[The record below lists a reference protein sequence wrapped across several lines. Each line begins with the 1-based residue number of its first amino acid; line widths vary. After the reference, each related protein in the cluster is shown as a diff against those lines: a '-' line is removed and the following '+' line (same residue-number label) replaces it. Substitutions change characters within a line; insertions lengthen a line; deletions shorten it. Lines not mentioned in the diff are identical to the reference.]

1 MERGIIECAYIK
13 FIILYLVRYFVKYI
27 SKIKS
32 LINCMRRNKLNLK
45 YITKMKNLILTITA
59 LFFTLSVS
67 AQTVVDAA
75 VSNKDFSTLVTAL
88 KAADLV
94 GALSGEGPFTVF
106 APNNDAFSKIDAA
119 TLGSLLKPENV
130 KALSNI
136 LTYHVVSGKLM
147 ASDVLNA
154 LESGNGVVELTA
166 LNGQAITAISKDGK
180 IYLED
185 SQGNMSEIIAT
196 DVTGS
201 NGVIHVIS
209 SVVMPK

>member
-1 MERGIIECAYIK
+1 
-13 FIILYLVRYFVKYI
+13 
-27 SKIKS
+27 
-32 LINCMRRNKLNLK
+32 
-45 YITKMKNLILTITA
+45 MKNLILTITA
-59 LFFTLSVS
+59 LFFTVSIS
-67 AQTVVDAA
+67 AQTIVDAA

-106 APNNDAFSKIDAA
+106 APNNEAFAKIDAE
-119 TLGSLLKPENV
+119 TLGNLLKPENV

-147 ASDVLNA
+147 ASDVANA
-154 LESGNGVVELTA
+154 LKSGYGKAKLTA
-166 LNGQAITAISKDGK
+166 LNGQNITAKSKNGK

-196 DVTGS
+196 DVAGS
-201 NGVIHVIS
+201 NGVIHVIN
-209 SVVMPK
+209 SVVMPE